1 MGGQSMEDENVGHMM
16 LMGRWRMHT

>member
-1 MGGQSMEDENVGHMM
+1 MCGQSVNDENVGHTT